1 MAQANT
7 GLAAGKRPAS
17 TSNCRPTA
25 QVLAD
30 GSLTLTDCSGAQTN
44 TNLFAEAKRARPTS
58 EHSADSGTKPLN
70 PGYVDPQTNSKYQE
84 SLRAALDYQI
94 YSYAQA
100 QKTFDWQYW
109 SSKIIFWMVL
119 LVVIAGL
126 AFSGLQFYLGFTLGG
141 TRRSGVT
148 TLEASLKG
156 IKVSSSVLGVII
168 LTISIVFFYLYLK
181 FVYPITNVSG

>member
-1 MAQANT
+1 
-7 GLAAGKRPAS
+7 
-17 TSNCRPTA
+17 
-25 QVLAD
+25 
-30 GSLTLTDCSGAQTN
+30 
-44 TNLFAEAKRARPTS
+44 
-58 EHSADSGTKPLN
+58 
-70 PGYVDPQTNSKYQE
+70 
-84 SLRAALDYQI
+84 
-94 YSYAQA
+94 
-100 QKTFDWQYW
+100 
-109 SSKIIFWMVL
+109 MVL